1 MEHSILAEAVLPPG
15 TEPEVAEE
23 AAELLRSALAA
34 EAELTDPEVSVSA
47 ERASATLS
55 LILDAI
61 VTHGPQVVTVAA
73 GATTVIKAIEAAKA
87 LWNSSK
93 AESLTPAQ
101 RLIAE
106 LPIESIKVQRPDGTL
121 IPITELMGEP

>member
-1 MEHSILAEAVLPPG
+1 MEQSILAEAVLPPG

-61 VTHGPQVVTVAA
+61 VTHGPQVVTFAA
-73 GATTVIKAIEAAKA
+73 GATTIIKAIEAARA
-87 LWNSSK
+87 LWKSTMGDN
-93 AESLTPAQ
+93 LTPAQ
-101 RLIAE
+101 RLIADIP
-106 LPIESIKVQRPDGTL
+106 LESIKIQRPDGTL
-121 IPITELMGEP
+121 VSLTEAAGKV